1 MLPQSIATMVEDKRS
16 KRNVYDFSSSYHQF
30 SAKKKKKNSVSVRQ
44 PIKGCNGMQR
54 RVEEV
59 NTLRNIVLPRRTS
72 GTRPHAAK
80 ATRAAAGINR
90 SITGFPRNVSYDLKF
105 EREI

>member
-1 MLPQSIATMVEDKRS
+1 MVEDKKS

-30 SAKKKKKNSVSVRQ
+30 SEKIKIKKSVSVRQ

>member
-1 MLPQSIATMVEDKRS
+1 MCTTSLPATI
-16 KRNVYDFSSSYHQF
+16 SSLQ
-30 SAKKKKKNSVSVRQ
+30 KKKIIKKSVSVRQ